1 MGAGC
6 RELSEQRMLHK
17 CQINKTNKT
26 MEKNEI
32 LAKLQDIIRE
42 TVDDE
47 DVVITMETV
56 ASDVDGWDSLVQVMI
71 VGEIRNVFGVK
82 LTSTEIATLENVGSM
97 VEAIAAKIQQESLPA
112 PHGITKCEAFV
123 AIAEKEV
130 ISLVH
135 KLSNE
140 IWCDTIRQNHFEELK
155 WWDMPEDKLK
165 EHIALFQQENVTV
178 EELEKHFRNNKQ
190 E

>member
-1 MGAGC
+1 
-6 RELSEQRMLHK
+6 
-17 CQINKTNKT
+17 

-56 ASDVDGWDSLVQVMI
+56 ASDVDGWDSLIQVMI

-97 VEAIAAKIQQESLPA
+97 VEAIAAKI
-112 PHGITKCEAFV
+112 
-123 AIAEKEV
+123 
-130 ISLVH
+130 
-135 KLSNE
+135 
-140 IWCDTIRQNHFEELK
+140 
-155 WWDMPEDKLK
+155 
-165 EHIALFQQENVTV
+165 
-178 EELEKHFRNNKQ
+178 
-190 E
+190 